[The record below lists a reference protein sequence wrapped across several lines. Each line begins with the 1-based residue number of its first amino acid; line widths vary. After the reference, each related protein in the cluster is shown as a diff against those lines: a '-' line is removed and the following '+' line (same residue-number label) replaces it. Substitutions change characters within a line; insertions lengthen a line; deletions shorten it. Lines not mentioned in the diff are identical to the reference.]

1 VAHGIANVAMWRK
14 TAVFGALA
22 ILAGAGGGAAM
33 AQPAPAQQA
42 QAAGA
47 RAILGEWSFL
57 CGAPQYLGF
66 AEDAAG
72 KLRRYYIREGKYRA
86 DEEAI
91 ASYAEDKDFIRM
103 KFVSGE
109 ELVYK
114 RQPEG
119 IREWFRRLPGQEPMT
134 RDGKAHMPV
143 VKTLIDTPIFQRC
156 K

>member
-1 VAHGIANVAMWRK
+1 MGRDGTTDVSTWRK
-14 TAVFGALA
+14 SALLGALA
-22 ILAGAGGGAAM
+22 LLAGGGAAL
-33 AQPAPAQQA
+33 AQATPAQQA

-57 CGAPQYLGF
+57 CNAPQHVGF
-66 AEDAAG
+66 AEDTAG

-86 DEEAI
+86 DEEAVTGY
-91 ASYAEDKDFIRM
+91 SEDKSFIKL
-103 KFVSGE
+103 KFASGE
-109 ELVYK
+109 ELSYR

-119 IREWFRRLPGQEPMT
+119 IREWFRRMPGQEPMT
-134 RDGKAHMPV
+134 KDGKAHMPV

>member
-1 VAHGIANVAMWRK
+1 VAGWRK
-14 TAVFGALA
+14 SALLGALA
-22 ILAGAGGGAAM
+22 ATLAGGGTAL
-33 AQPAPAQQA
+33 AQPATPPQQA

-57 CGAPQYLGF
+57 CNAPQHLGF
-66 AEDAAG
+66 AEDTAG
-72 KLRRYYIREGKYRA
+72 KLRRYYIREGKYRS
-86 DEEAI
+86 DEEAV
-91 ASYAEDKDFIRM
+91 ASYAEDKGFIRL
-103 KFVSGE
+103 KFASGE
-109 ELVYK
+109 ELTYK

>member
-1 VAHGIANVAMWRK
+1 VAKWRK
-14 TAVFGALA
+14 SALFGALA
-22 ILAGAGGGAAM
+22 MLAGGGVAV
-33 AQPAPAQQA
+33 AQSAPSQQA

-57 CGAPQYLGF
+57 CNAPQHLGF
-66 AEDAAG
+66 AEDTAG
-72 KLRRYYIREGKYRA
+72 KLKRYYIREGKYRA
-86 DEEAI
+86 DEESV
-91 ASYAEDKDFIRM
+91 ASYSEDKGFIKL
-103 KFVSGE
+103 KFASGE
-109 ELVYK
+109 ELTYK

-134 RDGKAHMPV
+134 KDGKAHMPV